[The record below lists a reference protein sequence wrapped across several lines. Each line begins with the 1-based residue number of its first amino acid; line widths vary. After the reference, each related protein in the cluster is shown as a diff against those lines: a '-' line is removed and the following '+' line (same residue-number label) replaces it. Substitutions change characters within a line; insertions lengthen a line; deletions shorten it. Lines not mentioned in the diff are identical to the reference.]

1 MEAWRTLSVTL
12 PVAGLA
18 LYALWSSWGMP
29 ASDPWAT
36 SAALFPMICAGLLLG
51 LTLVQS
57 VSVARRLQSRGDP
70 RASGRP
76 HRQGERPLAFTL
88 MLLFAAYPGL
98 LLRLLP
104 FDLATLAF
112 LLLVIGL
119 VLEGGL
125 KPRIAGALLALS
137 LSLPLLFEPALGL
150 PLPGK
155 RALVLHVLDRLVVGA
170 CP

>member
-1 MEAWRTLSVTL
+1 MEVWRTLSVTL

-51 LTLVQS
+51 LTLIQS
-57 VSVARRLQSRGDP
+57 VSVARRFQSRSDR

-76 HRQGERPLAFTL
+76 HGPGERILAFTL

-98 LLRLLP
+98 LLRVLP

-112 LLLVIGL
+112 LILVVGL
-119 VLEGGL
+119 VLEGGI
-125 KPRIAGALLALS
+125 KPRIAAALVALS
-137 LSLPLLFEPALGL
+137 LSLPLLFELALGL

-155 RALVLHVLDRLVVGA
+155 RALVLQVLDGLIVGTG
-170 CP
+170 P